1 MGLKASSRV
10 WIFRNLNFAYSVYIA
25 SCTTQQNEI
34 SDIFHNKTSIHQEIS
49 LYQTAKMRKVAGE
62 PSRAEPKKSK

>member
-1 MGLKASSRV
+1 MGKASSRV
-10 WIFRNLNFAYSVYIA
+10 WIIRNLNFAYSVYIA
-25 SCTTQQNEI
+25 SCTTQQNQI
-34 SDIFHNKTSIHQEIS
+34 SDIFYNKTSIHQEIS